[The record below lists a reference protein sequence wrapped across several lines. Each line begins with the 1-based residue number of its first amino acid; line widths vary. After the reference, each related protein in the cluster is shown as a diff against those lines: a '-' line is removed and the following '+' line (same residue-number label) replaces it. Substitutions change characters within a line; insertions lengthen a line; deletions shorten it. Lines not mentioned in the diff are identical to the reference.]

1 VRTGKLLSGYG
12 SYVKAT
18 DGAIVQFVSAPGERR
33 TIVARG
39 VPPQRAAV
47 GDEGVRGSLLRAIA
61 EMETWPG
68 EWKVEVISTPATI
81 LTDLQGNRLET
92 HARPRGAVS
101 PSATSLHLPEP
112 NLLSMVGRIDLLASR

>member
-12 SYVKAT
+12 SSVKAS
-18 DGAIVQFVSAPGERR
+18 DGAIVQFVSASGERR

-39 VPPQRAAV
+39 VPPLYGAV
-47 GDEGVRGSLLRAIA
+47 GDEGVKGSLLRAIA

-68 EWKVEVISTPATI
+68 EWKVETISTPATI

-92 HARPRGAVS
+92 HVRLRGAVS

-112 NLLSMVGRIDLLASR
+112 NLLSMVGRIDLLAS

>member
-1 VRTGKLLSGYG
+1 VRTGKLLNGFG
-12 SYVKAT
+12 SHTKAI
-18 DGAIVQFVSAPGERR
+18 DGAIVQFVSAAGERR

-39 VPPQRAAV
+39 VPPLYGAV
-47 GDEGVRGSLLRAIA
+47 GDEGVKGSLLRAIA

-81 LTDLQGNRLET
+81 LTDLQGSRVEW
-92 HARPRGAVS
+92 HARRRGASS

-112 NLLSMVGRIDLLASR
+112 LLLSMVGRLDLLAS